1 MKLHQA
7 HSEDALKFTSIEI
20 HHVNVYVY
28 EHVNQLLK
36 WLQLRQRDNVKASHD
51 NRKTKNAF
59 WKITF

>member
-1 MKLHQA
+1 M

-28 EHVNQLLK
+28 EYVNQLLK
-36 WLQLRQRDNVKASHD
+36 WLQLRRHNNVKAAYD
-51 NRKTKNAF
+51 NSEMRDAF